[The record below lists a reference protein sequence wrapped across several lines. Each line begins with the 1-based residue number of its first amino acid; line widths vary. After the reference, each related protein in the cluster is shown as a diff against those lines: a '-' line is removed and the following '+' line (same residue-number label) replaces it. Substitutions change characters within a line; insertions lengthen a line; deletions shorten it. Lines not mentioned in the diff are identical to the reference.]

1 MLLARLAL
9 LTPEGTAE
17 VGTAS
22 QHFTVVRDWNAYEVP
37 PSRRPPAP
45 AGPIKNISTLEG
57 CQQYCA
63 STPGCLQFAWN
74 ERTPHGPVRYPP
86 QWYCEIS
93 SARVWSGVPSN
104 HIISGCLPGVVKG
117 CGERPPAPAPAPPAP
132 APTPTPWTPVWTATQ
147 PSATNGTYGYPLLAA
162 DKAVHTYV
170 CESLRSLSMH
180 FLC

>member
-9 LTPEGTAE
+9 DAG
-17 VGTAS
+17 GHGCGRH
-22 QHFTVVRDWNAYEVP
+22 QHLPPPGLNAYEVP
-37 PSRRPPAP
+37 PTRARRPQRAQ
-45 AGPIKNISTLEG
+45 SRTFMLG

-63 STPGCLQFAWN
+63 STPGCLVRGN
-74 ERTPHGPVRYPP
+74 ERTTRPSGTHRGIRRLLHA
-86 QWYCEIS
+86 WC
-93 SARVWSGVPSN
+93 GVPSN